1 MKTSLKL
8 KIKIFAFLLFQ
19 SIVNYPSFCQT
30 PIFNETIIVNQTFT
44 SFDTIF
50 PFNGETMYGI
60 GISGNIQF
68 NSDTSLVR
76 ILIADATG
84 LEYMIYETYPMLDT
98 IWNFSFTEKCE
109 ETCFMDGFAGNSVF
123 IQIVN
128 ATLQITQFDFTT
140 TSVSD
145 ATTLQ
150 RQAKASCDELK
161 IERLSAFIH
170 AKDMIWFAGETGYST
185 MFYKDR
191 VNIFGQ
197 KANTY
202 GFEFY
207 TGGIFEIYGMSGGYQ
222 DPTYNIVSDFDWRS
236 RHGANDENSVFYYDG
251 DENGSGWMTDIRC
264 QTGCWVSGN
273 WECITQSEC
282 TALGGIWRA
291 TGACIAFGTISAVE
305 GISNLY
311 FNQHVNFDL
320 SEQQLASFP
329 TSGNPNCAG
338 LINGGNSLHPALTF
352 IQNNGVVDETC
363 FPFQGWN
370 VPCEQMCDEL
380 QVEEKVFIS
389 GFETVQFE
397 NAEELKQALIQNG
410 PMPMAGVYSQQ
421 ENHAMTLVGFGTV
434 KVGDILGDENEI
446 IIITPFHRCI
456 GMPYWIYKD
465 NYGLQKA
472 VDGYYKAF
480 WYQKPSEVRKIE
492 LPIISMNY
500 ESGDVLCRDEDNDGY
515 FNWGISTTKPES
527 CPTCPDEKDGNDFDP
542 SLGPIDENGF
552 CTIINTYHNG
562 FEGFSD
568 DWKQTDSDDSD
579 WIKNTGT
586 TYWPGHGPQSAFE
599 GDYYMLFDGLLN
611 ASLDP
616 NSTAI
621 FESPLIEITSEC
633 FLNLQFSYFNYFE
646 GYVSRISIEISG
658 DGGTNWGAGWTD
670 NCTTNDKNW
679 HQVSLNLPGNI
690 NKIRF
695 IANTGAYP
703 ADMAIGIDDITI
715 SASTIVGDWIVEGI
729 CSLSGEYY
737 ACGNIIIE
745 EGSELTLFPGCNLFM
760 NPENKIVVKRGAK
773 LKIHGASINSA
784 SNSLWE
790 GIELWGNNNM
800 PSNHV
805 YQGMVSLLYG
815 SSIKNAKCGIKT
827 TRCSGTENDGLP
839 EYSGGI
845 IVVNNGSFVNNK
857 KAIEFF
863 PYTGDDY
870 QYLGSIK
877 NCVFELNDD
886 IFPGT
891 TVDEIVKATY
901 FDYIPFYYVTFTD
914 NRTQIPIEERPT
926 GILANGSYIIL
937 NRMMVNNIWHNSSF
951 SGLKYGVKALGV
963 TQNDQFKVQFT
974 DFYNNLR
981 GLYVS
986 GINNLMVL
994 SSSFH
999 AYESMAEPDE
1009 TYGLY
1014 LDNCTGYVVEGNT
1027 FINDDDNTR
1036 KGIGVIIN
1044 ESGSDANEVYRNSF
1058 TRLDFGILAQNR
1070 NRSSSGITGLCLSC
1084 NDFDECNFDITTTTD
1099 FPGEDPELGIAANQ
1113 GANSSYPGDMAGNL
1127 FYIES
1132 PLPDGDFD
1140 DINNQLQHINY
1151 YFPQNV
1157 LSGYERVKP
1166 VDYTRSTVTAKRVTV
1181 YPQWNYEIGCP
1192 SKNTDGEESDKET
1205 LLALLN
1211 ESNQKADSIQNV
1223 LYLLTDAGDTDAL
1236 QTEVSTATPGQT
1248 MDIYTELLNSSP
1260 YLSDTVVEKAIE
1272 NEDALPGVMLRD
1284 IMVANPQSSKSEKL
1298 MTKLDERLNP
1308 LPDYMKAQILQ
1319 GRTLVSLKEETESNL
1334 TLWKLKKEMAF
1345 NGLVRHFANDT
1356 LNPAGSQDS
1365 LCALLSGNN
1374 SLNSKYLLAFHYL
1387 LSGNGISGEAVLSN
1401 IPGQFVLNAT
1411 QLANNQQMMSYYSL
1425 IREAMMDTA
1434 NFFLADSALVTPLF
1448 GIMNSDNGIAGSYA
1462 RNALLAQE
1470 QTSYSEPVI
1479 LPDMF
1484 KSSQANDEFE
1494 KMLKSPSPKFIS
1506 VKPNPAKD
1514 YLMIEYATEKA
1525 GNIFIE
1531 ITNLERFQ
1539 VYGNTLHET
1548 ANQLMV
1554 DTRNW
1559 KAGLYVVSLYQSGK
1573 LIDSEKFTIIH

>member
-1 MKTSLKL
+1 MKTIIKL
-8 KIKIFAFLLFQ
+8 KIRFIAFFIVQ
-19 SIVNYPSFCQT
+19 SILISSAFCQT
-30 PIFNETIIVNQTFT
+30 PIFDETIIVNQTFT
-44 SFDTIF
+44 ADDTIF
-50 PFNGETMYGI
+50 PFNDESIYGI
-60 GISGNIQF
+60 GVSGNIQF

-98 IWNFSFTEKCE
+98 VWNFSFTEKCE

-150 RQAKASCDELK
+150 SQAKAACDELK
-161 IERLSAFIH
+161 IEKLSAFIH
-170 AKDMIWFAGETGYST
+170 AKDMIWFAGETVYST
-185 MFYKDR
+185 MYYKDR
-191 VNIFGQ
+191 VNFYGQ

-207 TGGIFEIYGMSGGYQ
+207 TGGIFEIYGMIGGYQ

-236 RHGANDENSVFYYDG
+236 RHGANDVNSFYYDG

-291 TGACIAFGTISAVE
+291 TGACTAFGNISAVE

-320 SEQQLASFP
+320 SEQQLASDG
-329 TSGNPNCAG
+329 TNNPNCAG
-338 LINGGNSLHPALTF
+338 VLNGGTLNEVLIF
-352 IQNNGVVDETC
+352 IEENGVVDEAC
-363 FPFQGWN
+363 FPFQGWD

-389 GFETVQFE
+389 GFESVQFE
-397 NAEELKQALIQNG
+397 YAEELKQALIQNG
-410 PMPMAGVYSQQ
+410 PMPMAGVWSQQ
-421 ENHAMTLVGFGTV
+421 NTHAMTLVGFGTV

-446 IIITPFHRCI
+446 LIITPFHRCI

-480 WYQKPSEVRKIE
+480 WYQKPTEVRKIQ

-500 ESGDVLCRDEDNDGY
+500 EIGDVLCLDKDNDGY

-527 CPTCPDEKDGNDFDP
+527 CPTCPDEKDGNDSDP
-542 SLGPIDENGF
+542 SLGPVDDNGF

-568 DWKQTDSDDSD
+568 DWKQTDSDDGD

-586 TYWPGHGPQSAFE
+586 TYWPGHGPQSAYE

-646 GYVSRISIEISG
+646 GYVSRLSIEISG
-658 DGGTNWGAGWTD
+658 DGGTTWGAGWTD
-670 NCTTNDKNW
+670 NCTSNDEDW
-679 HQVSLNLPGNI
+679 HQVSLNLPGNT

-695 IANTGAYP
+695 IATTGIYP

-715 SASTIVGDWIVEGI
+715 SASTVVSDWIVEGVW
-729 CSLSGEYY
+729 SLSGEYY

-745 EGSELTLFPGCNLFM
+745 EGSELKLLPGCNLFM
-760 NPENKIVVKRGAK
+760 NSENKIVVKRGAK
-773 LKIHGASINSA
+773 LRLYEASISSA

-805 YQGMVSLLYG
+805 YQGMVSLLNG

-827 TRCSGTENDGLP
+827 TRCSGIENDGLP

-845 IVVNNGSFVNNK
+845 ISVYDASFVNNQR
-857 KAIEFF
+857 AIEFF
-863 PYTGDDY
+863 PYSGDDEY
-870 QYLGSIK
+870 FGSIK

-891 TVDEIVKATY
+891 TVNEIVKATY
-901 FDYIPFYYVTFTD
+901 FDHIPFKYVTFTD

-926 GILANGSYIIL
+926 GILANGSYISI
-937 NRMMVNNIWHNSSF
+937 NGMQISNVYYNSSF
-951 SGLKYGVKALGV
+951 HNLKYGVKALGV
-963 TQNDQFKVQFT
+963 TPDEQCSVQFT

-986 GINNLMVL
+986 GINNLLVL

-999 AYESMAEPDE
+999 AYESLTEPDE

-1027 FINDDDNTR
+1027 FINDDVTTR

-1084 NDFDECNFDITTTTD
+1084 NDFDECNFDLTTTTD

-1113 GANSSYPGDMAGNL
+1113 GANSTSPEDMAGNL

-1132 PLPDGDFD
+1132 LLPDGDFD
-1140 DINNQLQHINY
+1140 DIDNQLQHINY
-1151 YFPQNV
+1151 YYPFNV
-1157 LSGYERVKP
+1157 DPIYANVKP

-1181 YPQWNYEIGCP
+1181 SEQWNYEIGCP
-1192 SKNTDGEESDKET
+1192 SNQTGGGGTDGHEK
-1205 LLALLN
+1205 LLSALN
-1211 ESNQKADSIQNV
+1211 ESNQKTDSIQNV
-1223 LYLLTDAGDTDAL
+1223 LDLLTDAGDTEAL
-1236 QTEVSTATPGQT
+1236 QTEVYTATPGQT
-1248 MDIYTELLNSSP
+1248 MDIYTELINSSP

-1272 NEDALPGVMLRD
+1272 NENALPGVMIRD
-1284 IMVANPQSSKSEKL
+1284 IMVANPQSSKSDRL
-1298 MTKLDERLNP
+1298 ITKLDERLNP

-1334 TLWKLKKEMAF
+1334 TQWELKKEMAF
-1345 NGLVRHFANDT
+1345 DGLVSYFMNDT
-1356 LNPAGSQDS
+1356 LNPAGAQDS
-1365 LCALLSGNN
+1365 LIALLSGNN

-1387 LSGNGISGEAVLSN
+1387 LSGNAVSGEAVLSN

-1411 QLANNQQMMSYYSL
+1411 QLANYQQMMSYYSL
-1425 IREAMMDTA
+1425 IKEAMMDTA
-1434 NFFLADSALVTPLF
+1434 NFFLADSALIAPLF
-1448 GIMNSDNGIAGSYA
+1448 GIMNSDNGVAGSYA
-1462 RNALLAQE
+1462 RNVLLALE
-1470 QTSYSEPVI
+1470 QTSYDEPVI
-1479 LPDMF
+1479 LPDLF

-1494 KMLKSPSPKFIS
+1494 KMLKTPSPKFIS

-1514 YLMIEYATEKA
+1514 YLIIEYATEKT

-1531 ITNLERFQ
+1531 ITNLERNQ
-1539 VYGNTLHET
+1539 VYGNNFIEST
-1548 ANQLMV
+1548 NQLMV

-1573 LIDSEKFTIIH
+1573 LIDSEKFTLIH